1 MHWWF
6 LWSSAVHLWLP
17 LCSRA
22 LFGKCICDFSD
33 VPKACQ
39 ENAVVTEPLFR
50 SHVRKM
56 QLSLLFC
63 SKTMSGESI
72 CHFSFVRKPCQE
84 NTFVTSLL
92 FQNHVKRKHLS
103 LLFQSHVKRKHLSL
117 LFCSK
122 AMSGEFIGDLSFVAM
137 PCQETR
143 RRSWKDRGSVRQ
155 WTKKQKEDKQEQ
167 SFESVP
173 SC

>member
-1 MHWWF
+1 M
-6 LWSSAVHLWLP
+6 HLWLP

-92 FQNHVKRKHLS
+92 FQSPVR
-103 LLFQSHVKRKHLSL
+103 RTHLSL

-122 AMSGEFIGDLSFVAM
+122 TMSRESICHFCSKAMSRESICHFSFVPK
-137 PCQETR
+137 PCRENSLVTSPLLQCHVR
-143 RRSWKDRGSVRQ
+143 RLEEGV
-155 WTKKQKEDKQEQ
+155 KKTEA
-167 SFESVP
+167 V
-173 SC
+173 